1 MPTCGGN
8 SAAPRGKGHP
18 REATTVLGAA
28 TLAIVAHLTDAL
40 HAGVWLQIPQPGYL
54 LARGLTLAAGAAVLL
69 VGWISNARRCER
81 LPDPQ
86 TGGTRRT
93 THRLGNA
100 ASAGAG
106 CSWACTQE

>member
-1 MPTCGGN
+1 M
-8 SAAPRGKGHP
+8 SQAPLCAVK
-18 REATTVLGAA
+18 TTVLGAA

-81 LPDPQ
+81 LPI
-86 TGGTRRT
+86 RRLVERGA
-93 THRLGNA
+93 RLTA
-100 ASAGAG
+100 WERSV
-106 CSWACTQE
+106 SWSWMLMGLHSGVSLLR